1 MITIAIEAFCLV
13 VTLVAIWAYIFYGIH
28 SKIHRLLPLIMGLVA
43 LFQIYELTRL
53 ILGHDTLFWFLED
66 LLFLQMSYLLV
77 FYFIDYLDTKLS
89 TITHIVMLVCLLIS
103 DGLVYVLPYD
113 TFWYYAVIVVFTT
126 ICILLII
133 GLIVSAYKKRSYS
146 PSESRTNTLLGAM
159 VLLPIAVI
167 CIDNIR
173 WVNHGL
179 ELILSIEI
187 SIVGISVMIGKG
199 LIGDT
204 RYILNDS
211 VFTESDVPMMLFDQD
226 FYFMAANDEAKQ
238 IFSEYHLERPTLK
251 EYLPDRTAL
260 SEMIMKAENGEEVKL
275 GEKYYHWE
283 ISEVINNNKVRGHI
297 AQLIDI
303 TDQKN
308 EIKQME
314 LQKIAAEEQSVMK
327 ARFLAV
333 SSHELRSPLHAIIGI
348 SQILSDKKE
357 ISYQDRRMAA
367 HINSS
372 GNSLLKIVN
381 SILDFSKLESGSFEL
396 SNRTYDL
403 LPLLTELA
411 QISLVNLG
419 KKQVL
424 FSIEVVS
431 TYPAY
436 LIGDELRIREMLQ
449 NVLSNA
455 IKFTTEGEIR
465 CRIEFREVENGTIM
479 TCVVKDTGAGMS
491 EEIIGKVFDDYS
503 SFAAESV
510 LEGTGLGLSVVSQ
523 FAKLMGG
530 DAWAESDG
538 ETGSTV
544 GFTIFQGIANESET
558 RPPICIDQ
566 FSINDFKKLGT
577 VDVVPTFCYPDARVL
592 VVDDMEINRQIIK
605 ELTAPWL
612 FKIDEAS
619 DGTEGVEM
627 AKKTDYDLIIL
638 DLLMPTMSG
647 DEAAKEIREFSDVPL
662 ILMSANLFDDTKDD
676 YLTKGFDAI
685 LAKPLEMM
693 EVKTTLERLL
703 PEEKA
708 VRPDEVSKDQM
719 TPDTF
724 NSLESK
730 LKTLQTFAK
739 ELSDTALN
747 IEKLYMMDINLF
759 QTRVHGIKGAARQLG
774 YTYVATR
781 SEIMEM
787 AAKAGHTGFI
797 EEHISNYANELQAAV
812 DEIEPELMLLE
823 REIKADD
830 TSQFIKPVGSV
841 VRVNDLFED
850 LLDGFEKFSMD
861 KIEEAVKEL
870 QSLSLSE
877 KDQALLDKAIEAMDD
892 FEYEEGAEIIK
903 SR

>member
-1 MITIAIEAFCLV
+1 MTIAIEAICIGI
-13 VTLVAIWAYIFYGIH
+13 TLVAIWAYIYFGIH
-28 SKIHRLLPLIMGLVA
+28 SKVHRLLPLIMGLVA
-43 LFQIYELTRL
+43 LFQIYEITRL
-53 ILGHDTLFWFLED
+53 ILGYDNLFWFLED
-66 LLFLQMSYLLV
+66 MLFLQMSYLLV

-89 TITHIVMLVCLLIS
+89 IITHVIMLILLLTS
-103 DGLVYVLPYD
+103 DVLIFVFPYES
-113 TFWYYAVIVVFTT
+113 FQYYAVIVAFSTV
-126 ICILLII
+126 CILLII
-133 GLIVSAYKKRSYS
+133 GLIATSLKMRSYS
-146 PSESRTNTLLGAM
+146 PTETRTNALLGAM
-159 VLLPIAVI
+159 LLLPIVVI
-167 CIDNIR
+167 CVDNIR

-187 SIVGISVMIGKG
+187 SIIGVSAMIWRG

-204 RYILNDS
+204 RFILNDS

-226 FYFMAANDEAKQ
+226 YYFMAANDKAKKV
-238 IFSEYHLERPTLK
+238 FSQYDLERPTLK
-251 EYLPDRTAL
+251 KTLPDRMAL
-260 SEMIMKAENGEEVKL
+260 SEMVYRANDGEEVKL
-275 GEKYYHWE
+275 GDQYYRWQ
-283 ISEVINNNKVRGHI
+283 ISKVINNGQSRGFI
-297 AQLIDI
+297 VQLIDI
-303 TDQKN
+303 TDEKN
-308 EIKQME
+308 EIKQIE

-357 ISYQDRRMAA
+357 LSYQERRMAA

-381 SILDFSKLESGSFEL
+381 SILDFSKLESGTFEL

-419 KKQVL
+419 KKPVL

-436 LIGDELRIREMLQ
+436 LIGDELRIREMFQ

-455 IKFTTEGEIR
+455 IKFTNEGEIR
-465 CRIEFREVENGTIM
+465 CRIEFQDVENGTIM
-479 TCVVKDTGAGMS
+479 TCIVKDTGSGMS
-491 EEIIGKVFDDYS
+491 ENVIGKIFDDYS

-510 LEGTGLGLSVVSQ
+510 VEGTGLGLSVVSQ

-538 ETGSTV
+538 VSGSTV
-544 GFTIFQGIANESET
+544 GFTIFQGVSDDTES

-566 FSINDFKKLGT
+566 FSINDYKKLGT

-605 ELTAPWL
+605 ELMAPWL
-612 FKIDEAS
+612 FTMDEAC

-627 AKKTDYDLIIL
+627 AKKGDYDIIIL
-638 DLLMPTMSG
+638 DLLMPTMNG
-647 DEAAKEIREFSDVPL
+647 DETAKEIREFSNVPL

-676 YLTKGFDAI
+676 YLDKGFNAI
-685 LAKPLEMM
+685 LPKPLEMM

-703 PEEKA
+703 PKEKA
-708 VRPDEVSKDQM
+708 VRPDEVSKDM
-719 TPDTF
+719 ATPDVF

-730 LKTLQTFAK
+730 LKTLQTFSK

-747 IEKLYMMDINLF
+747 IEKIFMMDINLF
-759 QTRVHGIKGAARQLG
+759 QTRVHGIKGAAKQLG
-774 YTYVATR
+774 YSFIAIR

-787 AAKAGHTGFI
+787 AAKAGHIGFI
-797 EEHISNYANELQAAV
+797 ENFISDYANELQAAV
-812 DEIEPELMLLE
+812 DEIEPELSLLE
-823 REIKADD
+823 RELKADD
-830 TSQFIKPVGSV
+830 TSQFIKPVGSK

-861 KIEEAVKEL
+861 KVEEAIKEL
-870 QSLSLSE
+870 QALSLTE
-877 KDQALLDKAIEAMDD
+877 EDQAILEKAIEAMDD
-892 FEYEEGAEIIK
+892 FEYEEGVKILQ